1 MLLVSLE
8 SWKPK
13 TTELCVCV
21 TKLWVAPKGGRFVQ
35 LEFEASRYRP
45 SPQGQLRFRFPSPV
59 VAARA

>member
-21 TKLWVAPKGGRFVQ
+21 TKLWVAPKGAVSYSWSSKRPGIAPRLRGSSGF
-35 LEFEASRYRP
+35 ASP
-45 SPQGQLRFRFPSPV
+45 LL
-59 VAARA
+59 